1 MSMFR
6 FQFKVVQASADS
18 RIYRPINIFF
28 NNRPSV
34 QAPIFL
40 QKIGLF
46 FKHEARSPRAFS
58 IAHKNILEH
67 KQARILFKTNV
78 LSVGVIQV
86 QITFYNLYNHF
97 NSLGC
102 INQLPFGNQRE
113 SRSMSVLNMFF
124 FVYFLKCRGIVGTLN
139 LQVQKFANLIFADPQ

>member
-1 MSMFR
+1 MH
-6 FQFKVVQASADS
+6 KVYIVLKQASTDS

-46 FKHEARSPRAFS
+46 FKHETRSPRAFS

-67 KQARILFKTNV
+67 KQACILFKTNV

-86 QITFYNLYNHF
+86 QITLYNLYNHF

-124 FVYFLKCRGIVGTLN
+124 CLFFEMQGHSWNFESVGAKIRKFDIRGPSITT
-139 LQVQKFANLIFADPQ
+139 

>member
-1 MSMFR
+1 MHKYTYYLLQASLISNNYLR
-6 FQFKVVQASADS
+6 LSEVNQCNQLQASADS

-46 FKHEARSPRAFS
+46 FKHETRSPRAFS

-86 QITFYNLYNHF
+86 QITLYNLYNHF

-113 SRSMSVLNMFF
+113 SRSMSVLNM
-124 FVYFLKCRGIVGTLN
+124 VFLS
-139 LQVQKFANLIFADPQ
+139 IF

>member
-1 MSMFR
+1 ML
-6 FQFKVVQASADS
+6 FQFVIVSGIQASADS

-46 FKHEARSPRAFS
+46 FKHETRSPRAFS

-86 QITFYNLYNHF
+86 QITLYNLYNHF